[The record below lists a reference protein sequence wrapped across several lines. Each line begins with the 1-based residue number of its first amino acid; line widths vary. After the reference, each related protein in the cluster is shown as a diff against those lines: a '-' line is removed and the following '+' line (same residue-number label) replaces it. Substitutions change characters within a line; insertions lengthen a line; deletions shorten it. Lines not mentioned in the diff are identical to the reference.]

1 MTHGVPALPQL
12 PDVAGAQLVAFA
24 LVLARVGGLFV
35 FAPVFSSRMIPGRV
49 KVLVAGAFALALTP
63 IATKD
68 QTIPTGA
75 VEIAT
80 LTIKELVVGLA
91 FALAIGVL
99 AAAIASG
106 AALLDTLTGFSL
118 GALIDPITN
127 VQASV
132 FGQIYSVVAVMV
144 FLLTG
149 GDQLMVYGLVRSYD
163 LLPLGTLPS
172 GTLLAALATD
182 SLTQVTLTA
191 IEIAAPV
198 AIALV
203 LTDIALGIVSRAA
216 PQLNVFFVGLP
227 AKILVAFTVAG
238 AGFAFLVPHLESQ
251 LESAV
256 VHALHGLS
264 PA

>member
-1 MTHGVPALPQL
+1 VNGLPSL
-12 PDVAGAQLVAFA
+12 PDVAGEQLVAFV
-24 LVLARVGGLFV
+24 LVLSRVAGVFV

-49 KVLVAGAFALALTP
+49 RLLVASAFAIALTP
-63 IATKD
+63 VATTG
-68 QTIPTGA
+68 QTIPDGA
-75 VEIAT
+75 FEIAA
-80 LTIKELVVGLA
+80 LIVKETMVGLA
-91 FALAIGVL
+91 FALVIGTV
-99 AAAIASG
+99 AAAVAG
-106 AALLDTLTGFSL
+106 AGSLLDTLTGFSL

-132 FGQIYSVVAVMV
+132 FGQLYSIVASMI

-149 GDQLMVYGLVRSYD
+149 GDRLMILGLAKSYE

-172 GTLLAALATD
+172 AGRLVTLATD
-182 SLTQVTLTA
+182 SLSNITVTA

-203 LTDIALGIVSRAA
+203 LTDVALGVVSRAA

-238 AGFAFLVPHLESQ
+238 AGFAFLAPHLEDQ
-251 LESAV
+251 LASSVVRAV
-256 VHALHGLS
+256 QGIGRS
-264 PA
+264 